1 MQRLVA
7 RYAGRVQ
14 GVGFRMAVADLA
26 TRFQVTGEVCNVSD
40 GSVHLVAAGDAG
52 ELRIFH
58 EAILE
63 RMSRNI
69 IDYQTDWSEA
79 TAAVHSGFSIAPDK
93 LSR

>member
-1 MQRLVA
+1 
-7 RYAGRVQ
+7 
-14 GVGFRMAVADLA
+14 MAVADLA

-40 GSVHLVAAGDAG
+40 GSVELVAEGDAG

-69 IDYQTDWSEA
+69 IEHQTDWSQVTTPA
-79 TAAVHSGFSIAPDK
+79 HSGFSIAPDK